1 MESIKRNSQGKE
13 NQRGRNLDTTSA
25 ETRSSWFIVIF
36 FFSFIRFGHTVYCMN
51 DYAFPAHCNND
62 DTRRLYYRLTQIDLY
77 TFFFLFLCYT
87 QLAVSLTF
95 MKSKADTFLNMYIL
109 SFIFL
114 FFLSLFF
121 SSRFYPRLKS
131 RHGRLMDVYSIGGKK
146 EGILYVHL
154 YKNHHGDIVLY
165 AYRCPGTTLTGLA
178 NEN

>member
-1 MESIKRNSQGKE
+1 
-13 NQRGRNLDTTSA
+13 
-25 ETRSSWFIVIF
+25 
-36 FFSFIRFGHTVYCMN
+36 MN

-95 MKSKADTFLNMYIL
+95 TKSKADTFLNMYIL

-121 SSRFYPRLKS
+121 FFAFLSSLKIETRAIDGCVQHRWKKGGDTLCSLIQKSPRGHCTLCVSLS
-131 RHGRLMDVYSIGGKK
+131 RDNFDGTSERELM
-146 EGILYVHL
+146 
-154 YKNHHGDIVLY
+154 
-165 AYRCPGTTLTGLA
+165 
-178 NEN
+178 